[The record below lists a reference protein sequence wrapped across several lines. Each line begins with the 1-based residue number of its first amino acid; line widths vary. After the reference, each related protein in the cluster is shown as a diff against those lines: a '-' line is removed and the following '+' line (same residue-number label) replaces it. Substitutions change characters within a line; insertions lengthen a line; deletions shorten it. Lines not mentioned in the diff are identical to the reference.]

1 MIFSLNAE
9 VLSFKLG
16 LVLKMCKDSK
26 IRKLKLDRSMSI
38 ILKSSIENGVSQSN
52 EWSRIDDATGLVKK
66 SLCLNLPVRRSAP

>member
-1 MIFSLNAE
+1 M
-9 VLSFKLG
+9 
-16 LVLKMCKDSK
+16 VLKMYKDSK

-66 SLCLNLPVRRSAP
+66 FFVLSDLP

>member
-1 MIFSLNAE
+1 MFMNTE

-16 LVLKMCKDSK
+16 LVLKMFKDSK

-66 SLCLNLPVRRSAP
+66 FFVLSDLP